1 MGKYE
6 DFDLDMKLTSDTGD
20 ETMGTTTTTVT
31 LSLLVCPSGSCV
43 VCISEKNCTNNC
55 TKGKCSDDCPTP
67 TKDHPVGSC
76 HLRNGNGVQI
86 RC

>member
-6 DFDLDMKLTSDTGD
+6 DFALDMKVTSDTGD

-43 VCISEKNCTNNC
+43 VCISEKNCTNN
-55 TKGKCSDDCPTP
+55 
-67 TKDHPVGSC
+67 
-76 HLRNGNGVQI
+76 
-86 RC
+86 